1 MRKSPPP
8 PLCRGRRSDPL
19 SRGGARLARG
29 GIFLGAFLLPLLAH
43 AALFDD
49 EEARRQIVQL
59 RNQVESRQKSIEE
72 RLSAIDARLAQMDSS
87 GQNRAVDLAQL
98 LDSLKQDLA
107 KLRGQVEVLA
117 NQTEI
122 LERRQ
127 KELYVDLDNRLRRL
141 EQTQSQLQDKLSQ
154 GERSAASEKQAYEA
168 ALNQFKLGNYQLA
181 ITSFQ
186 SFMTNFASSELVPS
200 AQYWI
205 GNAHAQYRELP
216 VGAGTGERRA
226 RDAAR
231 ARQEVSL
238 EPGGR
243 AGQAAPHTE
252 VGGNPVIILVMP
264 AKAGIQ
270 RVWGSRSPIKTFG
283 DGFRGNGERPERSR
297 PRRSNPA

>member
-1 MRKSPPP
+1 LPKA
-8 PLCRGRRSDPL
+8 
-19 SRGGARLARG
+19 GARLARG
-29 GIFLGAFLLPLLAH
+29 GIFLGAFLVPLLAH

-98 LDSLKQDLA
+98 IDSLKQDLA

-117 NQTEI
+117 NQTET

-127 KELYVDLDNRLRRL
+127 KDLYVDLDNRLRRL
-141 EQTQSQLQDKLSQ
+141 EQTQTQLQDKLSQ

-181 ITSFQ
+181 ITNFQ

-205 GNAHAQYRELP
+205 GNAHYAMRDYKSAIAAQQKVVKLWPENPKAPDALLNIASSQSEL
-216 VGAGTGERRA
+216 GQSS
-226 RDAAR
+226 AAR
-231 ARQEVSL
+231 ETLRGLVKKYPSSSAAE
-238 EPGGR
+238 
-243 AGQAAPHTE
+243 QA
-252 VGGNPVIILVMP
+252 
-264 AKAGIQ
+264 KQ
-270 RVWGSRSPIKTFG
+270 RLIRK
-283 DGFRGNGERPERSR
+283 
-297 PRRSNPA
+297 

>member
-1 MRKSPPP
+1 MRKPPP
-8 PLCRGRRSDPL
+8 RPLCRGRRPGPS
-19 SRGGARLARG
+19 SGAGARLAWG
-29 GIFLGAFLLPLLAH
+29 GIFLGAFLVPLLAH

-49 EEARRQIVQL
+49 DEARKQIVQL

-181 ITSFQ
+181 ITNFQ
-186 SFMTNFASSELVPS
+186 NFMTNFASSELVPS

-205 GNAHAQYRELP
+205 GNAHYAMRDYKSAIAAQQRVVKLWPENSKAPDALLNIASSQSEL
-216 VGAGTGERRA
+216 GQSS
-226 RDAAR
+226 AAR
-231 ARQEVSL
+231 ETL
-238 EPGGR
+238 R
-243 AGQAAPHTE
+243 ALVKKYPSSSAAEQA
-252 VGGNPVIILVMP
+252 
-264 AKAGIQ
+264 KQ
-270 RVWGSRSPIKTFG
+270 RLIRK
-283 DGFRGNGERPERSR
+283 
-297 PRRSNPA
+297 

>member
-1 MRKSPPP
+1 MPKA
-8 PLCRGRRSDPL
+8 
-19 SRGGARLARG
+19 GARLARG
-29 GIFLGAFLLPLLAH
+29 GIFLGAFLVPLLAH

-205 GNAHAQYRELP
+205 GNAHYAMRDYKGAIAAQQKVVKLWPENSRAPDALLNIASSQSEL
-216 VGAGTGERRA
+216 GQAN
-226 RDAAR
+226 AAR
-231 ARQEVSL
+231 ETL
-238 EPGGR
+238 R
-243 AGQAAPHTE
+243 ALVKKYPSSPAAEQA
-252 VGGNPVIILVMP
+252 
-264 AKAGIQ
+264 KQ
-270 RVWGSRSPIKTFG
+270 RLIRK
-283 DGFRGNGERPERSR
+283 
-297 PRRSNPA
+297 